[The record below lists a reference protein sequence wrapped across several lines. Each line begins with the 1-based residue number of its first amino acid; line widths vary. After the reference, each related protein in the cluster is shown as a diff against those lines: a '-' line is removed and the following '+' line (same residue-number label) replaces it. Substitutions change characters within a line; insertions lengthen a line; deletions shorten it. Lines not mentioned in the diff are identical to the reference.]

1 MLSSNY
7 NDTIVGKNYLSL
19 IYGTLRILKNKNNV
33 LIVDEPDAFMGNH
46 WYQNIGEI
54 EKLVFEKI
62 GKKYNLNSIQK
73 MSNYL
78 KPINTIILLNEKMV
92 ELGSSPFANI
102 REMARKLPECF
113 PREILEHLNS
123 IGPDEFDNICF
134 EFFDNMAENVFINQT
149 DKSFYSSN
157 INLIRI
163 FDDFL
168 TFINKPGVL
177 TEQLHYVLQVL
188 FQTFFS
194 NGKNDNES
202 RYLLTSILSPRYEV
216 DEQGLLDDLQFEF
229 RNLGGDIITTNIS
242 DWEIYDSS
250 LKYIMLDSLDGVIG
264 FDNLFMFCR
273 VPKKVPF
280 TRKDTHMEFNSINL
294 KCPIDHDIINFYKN
308 KRILFS
314 KDDRIGTDF
323 PHFEI
328 SIDDDGILNGTYSYA
343 NHIGTKSSF
352 YYKKVTEDIFKNL
365 AQILPGLE
373 KDDWAHQITFSDGG
387 DFWTENLSS
396 KQIITKSTKH
406 NDLLYQ
412 LEDNTKISNLY
423 YCGPNRT
430 KIMGLYS
437 YTWDL
442 LNTLN

>member
-1 MLSSNY
+1 MLNSKYS
-7 NDTIVGKNYLSL
+7 DAIVGKNYLSL
-19 IYGTLRILKNKNNV
+19 IYGTLRILKNKNKV
-33 LIVDEPDAFMGNH
+33 LIIDEPDALMGNH
-46 WYQNIGEI
+46 WYRNIGEI

-62 GKKYNLNSIQK
+62 GKNYNLNSIK
-73 MSNYL
+73 NMNNYL
-78 KPINTIILLNEKMV
+78 EPINTIILLNEKMI

-113 PREILEHLNS
+113 PKEVLEHLNS
-123 IGPDEFDNICF
+123 IGPDEFDKICF
-134 EFFDNMAENVFINQT
+134 EFFDNMADKVFVKQT
-149 DKSFYSSN
+149 DKSFYTSN
-157 INLIRI
+157 DNLVRI

-168 TFINKPGVL
+168 SFINQPGLL
-177 TEQLHYVLQVL
+177 TEQVHYVLQVL

-194 NGKNDNES
+194 NAKNDNES
-202 RYLLTSILSPRYEV
+202 RYLLSSILSPRYEV
-216 DEQGLLDDLQFEF
+216 DEKGLLADLLFEF
-229 RNLGGDIITTNIS
+229 RNLGGDLVTTNIS
-242 DWEIYDSS
+242 DWEIYDST
-250 LKYIMLDSLDGVIG
+250 LKYIMLDTLDGVIG
-264 FDNLFMFCR
+264 FEYLFMFCR

-280 TRKDTHMEFNSINL
+280 SRKEAQMEFNSISL

-308 KRILFS
+308 KRIIFS

-328 SIDDDGILNGTYSYA
+328 SIDDNGILNGTFSYA
-343 NHIGTKSSF
+343 NYTGTKSSF

-365 AQILPGLE
+365 AQILPGVE
-373 KDDWAHQITFSDGG
+373 KDDWAHKIEFSDGG

-396 KQIITKSTKH
+396 KKSISKSPKH
-406 NDLLYQ
+406 NDKLYQ
-412 LEDNTKISNLY
+412 LEDNSKIKNLY

-442 LNTLN
+442 LSTLN